1 MSELED
7 DEPNHEIEDEVDR
20 ISHGT
25 PDSHIETHVS
35 RTSREEAVRT
45 SASRRNLPTNEPYR
59 PLCRPS
65 RDPFDMSGRAMRIL

>member
-35 RTSREEAVRT
+35 RISREEAVEDLRELEELT
-45 SASRRNLPTNEPYR
+45 KDSEAE
-59 PLCRPS
+59 
-65 RDPFDMSGRAMRIL
+65 A